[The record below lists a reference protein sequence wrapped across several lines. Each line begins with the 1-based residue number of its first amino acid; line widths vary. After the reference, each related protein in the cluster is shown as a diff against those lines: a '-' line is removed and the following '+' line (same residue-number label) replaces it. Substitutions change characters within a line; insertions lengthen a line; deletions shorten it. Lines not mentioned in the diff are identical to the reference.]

1 MRNGNGTDSFLNS
14 REGVTQG
21 YTVHMVAYGI
31 DILPLIKNLKSE
43 FPDVT
48 HPWYADDVSALGTF
62 TIAKRYLI
70 R

>member
-1 MRNGNGTDSFLNS
+1 M
-14 REGVTQG
+14 TQG
-21 YTVHMVAYGI
+21 YTVPMVAYGI

-62 TIAKRYLI
+62 TIVKRYLI